1 MAYRL
6 LDSAS
11 VVQVFSSALV
21 SDALLCSIISY
32 PSGSRLVRTVPQAE
46 FQADSGAGILE
57 SLSDAVESILGEGI
71 AVAASG
77 TQSIDSGGFVADQVV
92 FTVRYVPTYQTPG
105 VIEGEVTVPVDVLTA
120 DQSLLG
126 SVAGFDSAPEL
137 ILAEYNRLK
146 ALAGE

>member
-32 PSGSRLVRTVPQAE
+32 PSNSRLVRTVPQAE

-57 SLSDAVESILGEGI
+57 SLSSAVEQILGEGI

-77 TQSIDSGGFVADQVV
+77 TQSIDNAGFTEDLVV
-92 FTVRYVPTYQTPG
+92 FTVRYKPTYSSPG
-105 VIEGEVTVPVDVLTA
+105 AIDGDVSIAVDTLTA
-120 DQSLLG
+120 DESILG
-126 SVAGFDSAPEL
+126 SVAGFASAPEI